1 MAKNSKYFMYLG
13 KLATF
18 PKDIVKYD
26 QSLQH
31 LVFKIVGVK
40 KDVALFQ
47 LPFLVE
53 FERPIN
59 GFTHSAQSVTS
70 REYWLYG
77 PYNTYEWLANT
88 YDRPEIYRFL
98 DYSEVQ
104 LFEN

>member
-1 MAKNSKYFMYLG
+1 MAKNSKYFTYLG

-26 QSLQH
+26 PSLQN

-40 KDVALFQ
+40 KDIGPFQ

-53 FERPIN
+53 FERPIDN
-59 GFTHSAQSVTS
+59 FTHGASCVNN

-77 PYNTYEWLANT
+77 SYNTYEWLANT
-88 YDRPEIYRFL
+88 YNRPEIYRFL

>member
-1 MAKNSKYFMYLG
+1 MANFMYLG

-26 QSLQH
+26 PSLQN

-40 KDVALFQ
+40 KDIGLFQ

-53 FERPIN
+53 FERPIV

-77 PYNTYEWLANT
+77 SYNTHEWLANM
-88 YDRPEIYRFL
+88 YNRPEIYRFL

-104 LFEN
+104 LLEN

>member
-1 MAKNSKYFMYLG
+1 MENFMYLG

-26 QSLQH
+26 PSLQN

-40 KDVALFQ
+40 KDFGPFN

-59 GFTHSAQSVTS
+59 GFTHSASPVNS
-70 REYWLYG
+70 REYWLCE
-77 PYNTYEWLANT
+77 PCNTHEWLTNV
-88 YDRPEIYRFL
+88 YDRPKIYRFL

-104 LFEN
+104 LLEN

>member
-1 MAKNSKYFMYLG
+1 MANNSKYFIYLG

-18 PKDIVKYD
+18 PKKVVEYD
-26 QSLQH
+26 QSLQN

-40 KDVALFQ
+40 KDVVLFQ

-53 FERPIN
+53 FERPIS

-70 REYWLYG
+70 RQYLLHG
-77 PYNTYEWLANT
+77 SYNTYEWLANT

-104 LFEN
+104 LLEN

>member
-1 MAKNSKYFMYLG
+1 MAKNSKYLIYLG

-18 PKDIVKYD
+18 PKDIVKHD
-26 QSLQH
+26 PSLRN

-53 FERPIN
+53 FKRPIG
-59 GFTHSAQSVTS
+59 GFTHSALSVTS
-70 REYWLYG
+70 GEYWLYG
-77 PYNTYEWLANT
+77 TYNTHEWLTNR